1 MRKTKL
7 ALAVAGMASTMFAG
21 VNLMA
26 ADAAVAKAT
35 ATTAADSKKAEVK
48 ADKWAFLPE
57 VVAEMDGKKITRE
70 QISAMID
77 KMLADSPYAS
87 MMNESML
94 KRMVPGF
101 VNNYVE
107 TQVMLKLAEADG
119 IKASPE
125 LAQKYLNDMIA
136 MAPADQ
142 IEEFKKSLAG
152 KGQTFDQYKK
162 ETAANPM
169 FQDQAAISIWV
180 KDKLEPTIKVT
191 PEQEKEFYE
200 KNKTTLF
207 YIPEMIEASHIL
219 IAPEKKDDEA
229 KKAAKEKTE
238 KILADIKSG
247 KVKFEDAAE
256 KESICPSGKKS
267 KGNLGKFKADMMVPA
282 FSNAAFALEKPSQ
295 ISEVVET
302 SFGYHII
309 RLEEKFPAK
318 QLQES
323 DPEVKAEI
331 DKALKGKQLQEIML
345 KKLEEA
351 KKQYKVKVF
360 VEAPAMPDMP
370 VAPAQK

>member
-1 MRKTKL
+1 MKKTKL
-7 ALAVAGMASTMFAG
+7 ALTAVGMASTMFVG
-21 VNLMA
+21 GNLMA
-26 ADAAVAKAT
+26 ADAAA
-35 ATTAADSKKAEVK
+35 AADSKKAEVK

-57 VVAEMDGKKITRE
+57 VVAEIDGKKITRE

-119 IKASPE
+119 VKSSPE
-125 LAQKYLNDMIA
+125 LARKYLDDMIA

-180 KDKLEPTIKVT
+180 KDKLEPAIKVT

-207 YIPEMIEASHIL
+207 YVPEMIAASHIL
-219 IAPEKKDDEA
+219 IAPEKKDDDS
-229 KKAAKEKTE
+229 KKIAKEKTE
-238 KILADIKSG
+238 KILADIKSD

-256 KESICPSGKKS
+256 KESICPSGKNN

-282 FSNAAFALEKPSQ
+282 FSNAAFALEKSGQ

-323 DPEVKAEI
+323 DPEVKEEI

-370 VAPAQK
+370 VAPAQ